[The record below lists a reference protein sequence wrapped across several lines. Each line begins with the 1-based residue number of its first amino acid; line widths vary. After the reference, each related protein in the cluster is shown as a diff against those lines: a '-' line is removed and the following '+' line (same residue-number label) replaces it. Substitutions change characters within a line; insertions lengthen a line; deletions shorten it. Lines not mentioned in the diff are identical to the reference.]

1 MLRDTSHWSLY
12 YEGDDKLRFD
22 CLCVVNV
29 LFSRVGVEPV
39 GDDLAEWSEDAIR
52 RFEQLALGKKLVAKP
67 RGGANHSRST
77 NEETKISLEL
87 YDTSEGN
94 EDLLIADVL
103 VSEGLA
109 KKIKES

>member
-1 MLRDTSHWSLY
+1 
-12 YEGDDKLRFD
+12 
-22 CLCVVNV
+22 VNV

-39 GDDLAEWSEDAIR
+39 GDDLAEWSEEAIR